1 MRRSH
6 TLRSSLQEEGEGAA
20 RGRRG
25 GDPHT
30 MSMKSRTPAEVFEA
44 EHVKVTKRMEALG
57 VRGSEQELRS
67 ALPSPPAAQA
77 QPAGAVRA
85 HARAARGGQG
95 GERPRLLARRA
106 NAHHSLARA
115 QFASTSSSRR

>member
-67 ALPSPPAAQA
+67 ALPSPPRSAS
-77 QPAGAVRA
+77 
-85 HARAARGGQG
+85 AARRRGASTRQG
-95 GERPRLLARRA
+95 GTRGTRGGSAPVCGKK
-106 NAHHSLARA
+106 S
-115 QFASTSSSRR
+115 